1 MATFAGGGAVV
12 RRLALSLG
20 VAAALSLPA
29 VAAED
34 GGHAA
39 HVKKLDWSFSGI
51 FGGYDTAQL
60 QRGLQVY
67 REACGLCHSMEYV
80 AFRNLGETTGPH
92 MSEAAVKQIASE
104 YTITDISNETGQPFD
119 RPGIPADHFPSPFP
133 NPTAAAAANGGAYPP
148 DFSLI
153 AKARAEHRGF
163 PGFIVDAFANY
174 AESGPDYIYALMTG
188 YEEPPAGVEAV
199 PGKFYNPVYLAGE
212 WIAMP
217 PPLRDGMITYAD
229 GSPETL
235 EQYSK
240 DISAFLMWAAEPKLT
255 ERKAIGFRVM
265 IFVAALAL
273 LFFLTKRKLWR
284 NVDH

>member
-20 VAAALSLPA
+20 VAAALVLPA
-29 VAAED
+29 QAAEE
-34 GGHAA
+34 GGHGPE
-39 HVKKLDWSFSGI
+39 VEMLDWSFSGI
-51 FGGYDTAQL
+51 FGRYDTAQL

-67 REACGLCHSMEYV
+67 RQSCGLCHSMNYV
-80 AFRNLGETTGPH
+80 AFRNLGEPTGPH

-104 YTITDISNETGQPFD
+104 YTITDISNETGQPFE
-119 RPGIPADHFPSPFP
+119 RPATPADHFPSPFP
-133 NPTAAAAANGGAYPP
+133 NPAAAAAANGGAAPP

-163 PGFIVDAFANY
+163 PGFILDAFTNY
-174 AESGPDYIYALMTG
+174 AESGPDYIHALMNG
-188 YEEPPAGVEAV
+188 YQQPPAGVEPV
-199 PGKFYNPVYLAGE
+199 PGKFYNPVYLAGD

-217 PPLRDGMITYAD
+217 PPLNDGAITYTD
-229 GSPETL
+229 GSPETV

-240 DISAFLMWAAEPKLT
+240 DVAAFLMWAAEPKLV

-265 IFVAALAL
+265 IFLAALAL

-284 NVDH
+284 NIDH